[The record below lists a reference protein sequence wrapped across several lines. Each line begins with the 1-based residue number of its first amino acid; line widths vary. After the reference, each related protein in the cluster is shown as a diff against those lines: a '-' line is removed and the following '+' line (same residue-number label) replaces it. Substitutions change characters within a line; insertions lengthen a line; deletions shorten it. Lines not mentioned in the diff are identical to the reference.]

1 MLKDLILKTRS
12 FRSFDASTA
21 VSENQLRELVDHAR
35 FTASSMNLQTLKFRF
50 VTDSAEKQAVQNS
63 VRWATKVRDI
73 IKLPPVGH
81 EPSAFIVICTDTNVF
96 PSAGAFLIDVGI
108 AAEAIMLAATEKG
121 LGGCMMSSFSKEEL
135 PTLLHLPE
143 GIEPKLVLAL
153 GKPDETV
160 EITDP
165 AEDGSVTYY
174 RENGIHY
181 VQKRSL
187 DELIVK

>member
-1 MLKDLILKTRS
+1 MLKDLILATRS

-21 VSENQLRELVDHAR
+21 VSEDQLRALVDHAR
-35 FTASSMNLQTLKFRF
+35 FTASSMNLQVLKFRF
-50 VTDSAEKQAVQNS
+50 VTDSAEKTAVQSS

-81 EPSAFIVICTDTNVF
+81 EPAAFIVICADKNVY
-96 PSAGAFLIDVGI
+96 PAADSLLIDVGI
-108 AAEAIMLAATEKG
+108 AAEAIMLAAAEMG
-121 LGGCMMSSFSKEEL
+121 LGGCMMSSFSKDTL
-135 PTLLHLPE
+135 PSLLNMPK
-143 GIEPKLVLAL
+143 GVEPKLVLAL
-153 GKPDETV
+153 GKPDEVV

-181 VQKRSL
+181 VQKRKL